1 MCTDIVSSVD
11 DLDEARAIYFI
22 LKSAQHLNLVFKIV
36 HVSTNTLQPPY
47 YSVHVISTNSK

>member
-36 HVSTNTLQPPY
+36 HVSTNTL
-47 YSVHVISTNSK
+47 